1 MKEIVKS
8 FPMIIFIGFVLGFT
22 YLTAVRDA
30 KFDKQKDL
38 DPAKETS
45 QIVNLNK

>member
-8 FPMIIFIGFVLGFT
+8 VPMMMFIIFVLGFT
-22 YLTAVRDA
+22 YLTSLQEANNT
-30 KFDKQKDL
+30 KKDL

-45 QIVNLNK
+45 QIICNK